1 MYNLF
6 GCMGNTETFTVAV
19 SIDRS
24 ALKYRFFTY
33 IQDGKPYNGN
43 AAQNNASYAGY
54 RTEYINQGVNNIVNC
69 STRFSSAVKHISMN
83 NFERANINLSFG
95 NMDVY
100 FDGCNIPSGHAII
113 DINGKFG
120 NLVLYIPSGWNVDVQ
135 TGTMAGRVKER
146 NRPNVSAN
154 SPVVTLN
161 GVMQFGSVEI
171 QYI

>member
-1 MYNLF
+1 M
-6 GCMGNTETFTVAV
+6 C
-19 SIDRS
+19 I
-24 ALKYRFFTY
+24 
-33 IQDGKPYNGN
+33 
-43 AAQNNASYAGY
+43 
-54 RTEYINQGVNNIVNC
+54 
-69 STRFSSAVKHISMN
+69 
-83 NFERANINLSFG
+83 
-95 NMDVY
+95 